1 MTATR
6 PIGLAALTVLEVTPL
21 EQIGVAA
28 EAGFSHV
35 GLRLIPATA
44 EEVRHPMIGD
54 TPLVRAILARLADT
68 GIKVLDAEIIRLK
81 PETAVAEYLP
91 AMATAARLG
100 ASHLLVAGNDPDERR
115 LIDRFGEL
123 CDAAAKF
130 DLTANIE
137 PMPWTYVKDIVQAAR
152 ILTAAGRANAG
163 VLIDP
168 IHFDRARSRISDI
181 ASVPQQWFRYM
192 QLCDAPAERPADT
205 AGVLHQ
211 ARAERLFP
219 GEGGLDLR
227 GILRALPREIPISLE
242 IPMEKLA
249 QTVGAVERT
258 RRALAAT
265 RALLRSLDEE
275 QPLARLNS

>member
-1 MTATR
+1 MTGAR
-6 PIGLAALTVLEVTPL
+6 PIGLAALTVLEVSPL

-35 GLRLIPATA
+35 GLRLIPATP

-91 AMATAARLG
+91 AMETAARLG

-115 LIDRFGEL
+115 LTDRFGEL
-123 CDAAAKF
+123 CDAAATQG
-130 DLTANIE
+130 LTANIE
-137 PMPWTYVKDIVQAAR
+137 PMPWTDVKDIVQAAR
-152 ILTAAGRANAG
+152 ILTAAARANAG

-168 IHFDRARSRISDI
+168 IHFDRARSRIADI
-181 ASVPQQWFRYM
+181 AAVPQKWFRYM
-192 QLCDAPAERPADT
+192 QLCDAPAERPADM
-205 AGVLHQ
+205 AGVLYQ

-227 GILRALPREIPISLE
+227 GMLRALPRDIPISLE
-242 IPMEKLA
+242 IPAEKLA
-249 QTVGAVERT
+249 QTVGAVERA

-265 RALLRSLDEE
+265 RALLRSLDED
-275 QPLARLNS
+275 QPLARSN